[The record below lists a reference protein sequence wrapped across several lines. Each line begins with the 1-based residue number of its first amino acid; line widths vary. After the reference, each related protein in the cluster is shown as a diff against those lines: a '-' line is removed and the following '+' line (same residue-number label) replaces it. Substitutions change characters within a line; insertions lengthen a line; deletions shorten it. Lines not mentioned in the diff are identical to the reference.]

1 MKELRSIVQAYRS
14 IDFSKTRAA
23 LATVVR
29 VEGSSYRRAGA
40 RMLVLDDG
48 TYLGGISG
56 GCLEG
61 DALRRARK
69 GIALNRPSVI
79 TYDTTQ
85 DDDYQIGVGLGC
97 NGIIDVLFTPLY
109 PEDPNNH
116 LNILSNLTAIR
127 QPAIV
132 VAITGCPEKPPV
144 SSEAA
149 PTPAFP
155 PAASVT
161 DSLASA
167 PLGQALLY
175 TTDLAFF
182 SSFSIKEIAPAVLR
196 DIKNSLTER
205 SSRTMTYDTV
215 DGPVKVFIECILP
228 TTHIAAF
235 GGNHDI
241 LTLLR
246 QAKEQGWDTTVV
258 MNTAKAGKDITTT
271 ATRVLDSSDSPLI
284 DSRRTPPTVAT
295 SPQVNTPSVVP
306 LIDSYTAILL
316 MSHDYKTD
324 FHNLQQALL
333 TDAAYIGLLGPRK
346 RAEKMLDALAAAGH
360 PVSPSN
366 RQRLYAPAGLDI
378 GAATPEE
385 IALSILAE
393 IRSHFAGRQGMSL
406 RLREGT
412 IYGNPTL

>member
-1 MKELRSIVQAYRS
+1 MKELRCIVQAYRS

-61 DALRRARK
+61 DALRRAQK
-69 GIALNRPSVI
+69 GIALHRPSVI

-97 NGIIDVLFTPLY
+97 NGIIDVLFTPLS

-116 LNILSNLTAIR
+116 LNILSHLTAIR
-127 QPAIV
+127 EPAVV
-132 VAITGCPEKPPV
+132 VAITGCPEK
-144 SSEAA
+144 S
-149 PTPAFP
+149 PA
-155 PAASVT
+155 
-161 DSLASA
+161 
-167 PLGQALLY
+167 LGQALLY
-175 TTDLAFF
+175 TTDETFLP
-182 SSFSIKEIAPAVLR
+182 SFILKEIAPAVLQ
-196 DIKNSLTER
+196 DIKISLTGR

-215 DGPVKVFIECILP
+215 DGPVKIFIECILP
-228 TTHIAAF
+228 ATHIVAF
-235 GGNHDI
+235 GGNYDI

-258 MNTAKAGKDITTT
+258 MNTAKAGKDLLAT
-271 ATRVLDSSDSPLI
+271 ATRLLDSSESPLSDSRNSSSPLI
-284 DSRRTPPTVAT
+284 DP
-295 SPQVNTPSVVP
+295 
-306 LIDSYTAILL
+306 YTAILL

-324 FHNLQQALL
+324 FRNLQDALL
-333 TDAAYIGLLGPRK
+333 TNASYIGLLGPRK
-346 RAEKMLDALAAAGH
+346 RAEKMLDALAAEGH
-360 PVSPSN
+360 PVSAAN
-366 RQRLYAPAGLDI
+366 QQRLYAPAGLDI

-393 IRSHFAGRQGMSL
+393 IRSHFAGREGMSL

-412 IYGNPTL
+412 IYGNSALPGTMA